1 MIQTLEL
8 KNFKSFLDQKFD
20 FKPLTIFAGINAS
33 GKSSIT
39 EAIDFLH
46 SDCCKEKGDYDN
58 RVFCLNDLK
67 SKLTKDP
74 YYNISALWN
83 NKNYSIGIDLTD
95 EIPAIGFNQNDLTRT
110 DLQILAASRIGSREY
125 YPLQPLSKDP
135 FLDRNGLFVFDY
147 ILKIDEKH
155 EKIPDILKH
164 DISISFK
171 DNLNDWLQI
180 ISPHSNLSIDIT
192 KDRKNAKPYYN
203 DIEAEE
209 TGFGISYSLPIIAA
223 LLDTSIKTLIID
235 SPEAHL
241 HPKGQAELCKLV
253 ARAVSS
259 GKQVILETHSDHII
273 DGIRIAV
280 KNRFISNNDTNIFF
294 LERDVNSPTKVT
306 EITIDSYGNLSD
318 WPESFFDQGLID
330 AGELL

>member
-20 FKPLTIFAGINAS
+20 FKQLTIFAGINAS

-39 EAIDFLH
+39 EALDFLH
-46 SDCCKEKGDYDN
+46 SDCCNKKDDLDN
-58 RVFCLNDLK
+58 RLFCLDNLK
-67 SKLTKDP
+67 SKLTRDS
-74 YYNISALWN
+74 YYKISALWN
-83 NKNYSIGIDLTD
+83 NKKYSTEINLTD
-95 EIPAIGFNQNDLTRT
+95 DIPAIGLNNEDLTPA
-110 DLQILAASRIGSREY
+110 DLQILAASRIGSQEY
-125 YPLQPLSKDP
+125 YPLQPLSKSP
-135 FLDRNGLFVFDY
+135 FLDRNGIFIFDY
-147 ILKIDEKH
+147 ILKIDDKH
-155 EKIPDILKH
+155 EKIPDILKY
-164 DISISFK
+164 DDSVSFK

-180 ISPHSNLSIDIT
+180 ISPNSNLSIDIT
-192 KDRKNAKPYYN
+192 KDRRKAKPYYN
-203 DIEAEE
+203 GIEAEE

-223 LLDTSIKTLIID
+223 LLDTSIKTLVID

-241 HPKGQAELCKLV
+241 HPKGQAELCKLI
-253 ARAVSS
+253 AKAVSS

-280 KNRFISNNDTNIFF
+280 KNKDISNKDTNIFF
-294 LERDVNSPTKVT
+294 LERDVDSPTKVT